1 VYLQA
6 DFARAALMNCGDADY
21 LAHLSNLRM
30 ELPDMAAEVAAF
42 HSVEQVLQW
51 MKRRGLTRAA
61 VDLIGMDEFSY
72 DFLIQLERDGRWIAF
87 GVT

>member
-1 VYLQA
+1 MERDYA
-6 DFARAALMNCGDADY
+6 DHIAALRNQ
-21 LAHLSNLRM
+21 S
-30 ELPDMAAEVAAF
+30 PDLAAEVAAF
-42 HSVEQVLQW
+42 RGIEDVLQW

-72 DFLIQLERDGRWIAF
+72 DFLIQLEANGRWIAF